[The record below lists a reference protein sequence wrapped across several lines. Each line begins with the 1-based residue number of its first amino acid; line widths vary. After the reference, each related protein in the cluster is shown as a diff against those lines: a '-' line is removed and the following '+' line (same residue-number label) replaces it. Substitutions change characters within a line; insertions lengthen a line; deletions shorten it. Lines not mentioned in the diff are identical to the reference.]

1 MSHPPTPAGALDA
14 EAATTPATRVVDLA
28 VSGMT
33 CASCVA
39 RVEKKLSRLEGVQA
53 SVNLATESAQVTA
66 PATVSDEELLLTVA
80 RAGYSAT
87 ITSSTAAPPETPEE
101 PGARGT
107 GGTDGSQASGSQSSP
122 GLGLPPGAAAG
133 VRPGVAGQAGAARGT
148 RGADGSQAQARRTA
162 LPQPAP
168 RPLGAAHLE
177 RAADL
182 RRRLLVCLVLSVPV
196 MGFSMVPALQL
207 PGWQWVVL
215 LLTLPVATWGAWPF
229 HRAAARALRHGAS
242 TMDTLVSLGVLAAF
256 GWSVWALVW
265 GGAGQIGLHMSMEL
279 LPRAQSHH
287 PHLYFESAAW
297 VTTFLLAGRYAEAR
311 AKFRSGDALRAL
323 LELGAKEVTRVRLVA
338 PSGSTA
344 AVEVLDEEGVPLPQ
358 ATRLQERVAVE
369 TLVPGDLF
377 AVGPGEKVATD
388 GVVVEGR
395 SAVDASLL
403 TGESVPVEVGPGDA
417 VTGATVNTSGAL
429 LVRATAVG
437 EGTTLARIG
446 ALVTAAQA
454 GKAPVQRLA
463 DRVSG
468 VFVPAVIALA
478 ALTLVG
484 WLVTGHAPQQAFTA
498 AVAVLVIACPCAL
511 GLATPTA
518 ILVGTGRAAQ
528 LGVVIKG
535 PEVLESTRTL
545 DTIVL
550 DKTGTVTQ
558 GRMSLDLE
566 RDLTVLAGWGG
577 GAPSATIRAPRSSG
591 RSRQPHHDFGYT
603 PTPAQLGEPRAVSDT
618 STQVDRP
625 DPALVLVLAGA
636 VEAASEHPVAQAVTA
651 AAREAVGALPPV
663 EGFTNHAGR
672 GVSGTVTLA
681 GRAYAV
687 AVGRAE
693 WLAERGTPLDEAAA
707 QALAQAEETGATA
720 VVLAV
725 DGVAAAVLA
734 VRDTV
739 RPSSAQAVAR
749 LRDLGLR
756 PVLLTGDNPRAA
768 AHVALAVGIAAADVH
783 AGVLPSGKQEV
794 VAALQ
799 AQGHN
804 VGVVGDGVN
813 DAAALAQ
820 AGTQGL
826 GLAMGT
832 GADVAIEAADITLM
846 RADLDAVVCAVQV
859 SRATLRVIRQNLF
872 WAFAYNVSAIPLAVA
887 GLLNP
892 MIAGAAMAC
901 SSVIVVLNSLRLRR
915 AGG

>member
-1 MSHPPTPAGALDA
+1 MSYPTTPAGTPDA
-14 EAATTPATRVVDLA
+14 ADTTSATRVVSLA

-39 RVEKKLSRLEGVQA
+39 RVEKKLSRLDGVQA
-53 SVNLATESAQVTA
+53 CVNLATESAQVTA
-66 PATVSDEELLLTVA
+66 PATVSDEELLRTVA
-80 RAGYSAT
+80 HAGYSAT
-87 ITSSTAAPPETPEE
+87 ITATTAALPETADE
-101 PGARGT
+101 PT
-107 GGTDGSQASGSQSSP
+107 
-122 GLGLPPGAAAG
+122 
-133 VRPGVAGQAGAARGT
+133 ARGT
-148 RGADGSQAQARRTA
+148 RGAGGSQAQARPTA
-162 LPQPAP
+162 VPQPAP
-168 RPLGAAHLE
+168 KPLGAAHLE

-182 RRRLLVCLVLSVPV
+182 RRRLLICLVLSVPV
-196 MGFSMVPALQL
+196 MALSMVPALQL
-207 PGWQWVVL
+207 PGWQWVVF

-229 HRAAARALRHGAS
+229 HRAAAQALRHRAS

-265 GGAGQIGLHMSMEL
+265 GGAGQVGLRMSMEL

-297 VTTFLLAGRYAEAR
+297 VTTFLLAGRLAEAR

-323 LELGAKEVTRVRLVA
+323 LELGAKEVTRVRLVS

-344 AVEVLDEEGVPLPQ
+344 AVEVLDEQGAPLPE

-369 TLVPGDLF
+369 ALVAGDLF
-377 AVGPGEKVATD
+377 AVSPGEKVATD

-403 TGESVPVEVGPGDA
+403 TGESVPVEVGPGAA

-468 VFVPAVIALA
+468 VFVPAVISLA

-518 ILVGTGRAAQ
+518 VLVGTGRAAQ
-528 LGVVIKG
+528 LGVVVKG

-558 GRMSLDLE
+558 GRMSLGLE
-566 RDLTVLAGWGG
+566 GDLTVLTGWGG
-577 GAPSATIRAPRSSG
+577 GVPSAAG
-591 RSRQPHHDFGYT
+591 G
-603 PTPAQLGEPRAVSDT
+603 ADT
-618 STQVDRP
+618 TLSLT
-625 DPALVLVLAGA
+625 LAGA
-636 VEAASEHPVAQAVTA
+636 VEAPSEHPVAAAVAA
-651 AAREAVGALPPV
+651 AAREAVGDLPPV
-663 EGFTNHAGR
+663 GGFTNHAGR
-672 GVSGTVTLA
+672 GVSGTVALE
-681 GRAYAV
+681 GRSYAV

-693 WLAERGTPLDEAAA
+693 WLAEEGTPLDDAAA
-707 QALAQAEETGATA
+707 RALERAEETGATA
-720 VVLAV
+720 IVLAV
-725 DGVAAAVLA
+725 DGEAAAVLA

-768 AHVALAVGIAAADVH
+768 AHVARAVGIAATDVH
-783 AGVLPSGKQEV
+783 AGVLPGGKQEV

-804 VGVVGDGVN
+804 VGMVGDGVN

-820 AGTQGL
+820 ASTQGL

-832 GADVAIEAADITLM
+832 GADVAIETADITLM